1 MSTPCKPQFHYIKV
15 GCKGVFITQT
25 GFHDVSLYTV
35 IRPRGHSRQVCA
47 KSVSI
52 RQLNNETVDKNEKGD
67 REG

>member
-1 MSTPCKPQFHYIKV
+1 MSTPCKPQFHYRKV

-25 GFHDVSLYTV
+25 GFHDVSLYTA

-67 REG
+67 SEG